1 MYVSDDSMTMYVG
14 NVPYEATENSI
25 LELFGDDAES
35 VQLKG
40 KRKATS
46 KARGFVEFSSIES
59 RDAAVA
65 ESWELDGHQLIV
77 EQADKKPSGKL
88 V

>member
-1 MYVSDDSMTMYVG
+1 MTMHVG

-25 LELFGDDAES
+25 LELFGNIVKS

-40 KRKATS
+40 KRKGIN
-46 KARGFVEFSSIES
+46 KAYGFVEFNSIES
-59 RDAAVA
+59 RDAACGK
-65 ESWELDGHQLIV
+65 SWELDGHQLIV